1 LNGRAGCAGFVEEAA
16 CIRNEWRGPRGPQG
30 KVAEKNLAG
39 GFMEENPAFRAVAAN
54 IAPDRET
61 GIGAWSDAEI
71 ARAIREGIRRDGR
84 VMGPPMP
91 FELYRKL
98 SDADTAA
105 IIAYLRTIPPQD

>member
-1 LNGRAGCAGFVEEAA
+1 
-16 CIRNEWRGPRGPQG
+16 
-30 KVAEKNLAG
+30 VAEKNLAG

>member
-1 LNGRAGCAGFVEEAA
+1 
-16 CIRNEWRGPRGPQG
+16 
-30 KVAEKNLAG
+30 
-39 GFMEENPAFRAVAAN
+39 M
-54 IAPDRET
+54 T
-61 GIGAWSDAEI
+61 SDAEI